1 MVCAAALFGH
11 ALLHS
16 LELIDGQIFVD
27 APDFQ
32 ARGFGGLHRVTF
44 SPQQKHGLGGGK
56 LRVRNVRRRRGL
68 IRKPVFYYVSG
79 DADYGEPVRLSVE
92 LYLAPDRV

>member
-1 MVCAAALFGH
+1 MVRAAALFGH
-11 ALLHS
+11 ALLHR
-16 LELIDGQIFVD
+16 LELIDWKIFID
-27 APDFQ
+27 AANFQ

-44 SPQQKHGLGGGK
+44 SPHQKHGPGGGK

-79 DADYGEPVRLSVE
+79 DADYREPVRLSVE